1 VNTLKIAIPSVIG
14 ALLTN
19 SLVAY
24 GFSRV
29 RWPGRDAVFALVLA
43 TLILPGFVTFI
54 PLYVMFHR
62 LGWINTYAPLIVPVF
77 FANPSFIFLLRQ
89 FFMGLPVELS
99 DAAGWMAPQ
108 SSPSSGGSSCLWPS
122 RHWRWWR
129 CFSSSGAGT
138 TTSAR

>member
-1 VNTLKIAIPSVIG
+1 MAIPSVIG
-14 ALLTN
+14 ALLSN

-54 PLYVMFHR
+54 PLYIMFHR
-62 LGWINTYAPLIVPVF
+62 LDWINTYAPLVIPVF
-77 FANPSFIFLLRQ
+77 FANPFFIFLLRQ

-99 DAAGWMAPQ
+99 DAAQGGWCLRVCHLLADH
-108 SSPSSGGSSCLWPS
+108 SASGQAGVGGG
-122 RHWRWWR
+122 
-129 CFSSSGAGT
+129 GAV
-138 TTSAR
+138 SVYRKLE